1 MKLLI
6 VDDEEL
12 TRVGVVSS
20 INWRSLGIDEILQ
33 ADDGVNGLE
42 MARLYRPEIILCD
55 VRMPRMNGIAMLEQV
70 EKILPD
76 TVSIFMSGYSD
87 KEYLKAAIRLKTV
100 NYVEKPLDPAEIQ
113 EAVLEAIRLYRQK
126 QHSHRGEEL
135 HSLQTASR
143 LALLLTMPYE
153 TNQKSISELSDEL
166 GLSLSQDTFF
176 MSVIIHPQKIP
187 EDPRLSYDSIC
198 HRFQD
203 YIDTFDFNCIY
214 IEKKLQHIVY
224 FIFGNGSPFESTI
237 TDIVQFIGNCY
248 IDFGNYH
255 IAAGEPYTGI
265 ASAYRSYTDA
275 VVLLQS
281 SFFFP
286 AGTLLTSDFLSQIRN
301 EPEEPDFAVSM
312 EAAFEKAVS
321 SMDAGS
327 CDRFLEALYQHYDG
341 NHALLP
347 NQVRDL
353 YYKLFLVLEEASRQR
368 HLTANIPAPAEGIMD
383 AIENAFTYHELHQ
396 ALSDRTHRFLEE
408 ASQAA
413 PENPTIVQIKDYISK
428 NYQNEL
434 LSVKDIS
441 SHVFLSVSYVC
452 TYFKN
457 ETGQT
462 LNQYLTEYRMER
474 AKELLQ
480 DARYKITDISSKVG
494 YSDGNYFGKSF
505 KKYSGLSPS
514 EYREKMTR

>member
-20 INWRSLGIDEILQ
+20 INWKSLGIDEVLQ
-33 ADDGVNGLE
+33 ADDGINGLE
-42 MARLYRPEIILCD
+42 VARRCRPEIILCD

-70 EKILPD
+70 EQILPD

-143 LALLLTMPYE
+143 LALQLTVPYE
-153 TNQKSISELSDEL
+153 TNQESIRELSEEL
-166 GLSLSQDTFF
+166 GIHLYPDMFVA
-176 MSVIIHPQKIP
+176 SVIVHPQTIP
-187 EDPRLSYDSIC
+187 DHTWLSYDAIGQ
-198 HRFQD
+198 RIQD
-203 YIDTFDFNCIY
+203 YIKEWKLDCIY
-214 IEKKLQHIVY
+214 IEKKPQHLVY
-224 FIFGNGSPFESTI
+224 FLLGSTRPSDAAFEEMLR
-237 TDIVQFIGNCY
+237 FIGRCY
-248 IDFGNYH
+248 ADFGNYH
-255 IAAGEPYTGI
+255 IAAGEPCKGI
-265 ASAYRSYTDA
+265 SSAYHSYADA
-275 VVLLQS
+275 VILLQS

-286 AGTLLTSDFLSQIRN
+286 AGMLLTPDFLSRIGN

-312 EAAFEKAVS
+312 ESAFAKTIS
-321 SMDAGS
+321 SMDEDACG
-327 CDRFLEALYQHYDG
+327 RFLETLNRHYDS
-341 NHALLP
+341 NHSLLP

-353 YYKLFLVLEEASRQR
+353 YYKLFLVLEEVGRER
-368 HLTANIPAPAEGIMD
+368 RLTESTPADNIMD

-396 ALSDRTHRFLEE
+396 ALAGRTHRFFEE
-408 ASQAA
+408 AQQSA
-413 PENPTIVQIKDYISK
+413 PENPTIAQIKDYIGK
-428 NYQNEL
+428 NYQNDL

-480 DARYKITDISSKVG
+480 DPRYKIADISSKVG